1 MSLPSLYIPTRQVPY
16 VLQGLFSSE
25 KLAQLLSAG
34 IMSADPLGT
43 AINAGDMINIP
54 QMNAIPEFG
63 RVDLTSTTAASG
75 TRVSSTDAKVP
86 VVRDYSMPIFTKAD
100 VLRAGEDFWMHNAR
114 TAGNKMASSII
125 KNLDATLKGVIGVV
139 TSHSVNATAG
149 ATGACV
155 VQDIRKA
162 KRLMGDQYDRANVML
177 IHPDVFTD
185 IIADLT
191 GTYKY
196 SGNLSGTW
204 LADGYV
210 QNVMG
215 INKIIVSSDLTAAAG
230 ATSSQGDDSYYTWI
244 FSPQEGENLGEPVY
258 FGYQAEPRVED
269 FVDSR
274 VPDTLTYQ
282 KFSLDYA
289 VGVRGMKW
297 NDTTPNPTLANL
309 ADASKWAA
317 AYEDHRNVG
326 VVCIRSGGLKA

>member
-1 MSLPSLYIPTRQVPY
+1 MALPSIYVPTRQVPF
-16 VLQGLFSSE
+16 VLQGLFSNE
-25 KLAQLLSAG
+25 KFAQLLA
-34 IMSADPLGT
+34 ADILSSDILGE
-43 AINAGDMINIP
+43 AVNAGDFINIP
-54 QMNAIPEFG
+54 QAVQIPDLS

-75 TRVSSTDAKVP
+75 TRVSTNDSKCP

-100 VLRAGEDFWMHNAR
+100 VLRTGEDFESLNAR
-114 TAGNKMASSII
+114 TAGNKMAKSII
-125 KNLDATLKGVIGVV
+125 QNLDATLKGVIGTV

-149 ATGACV
+149 AAGAMV

-162 KRLMGDQYDRANVML
+162 KRLLGDQYDRATVML

-185 IIADLT
+185 LIADLT

-196 SGNLSGTW
+196 SGNLSGQW
-204 LADGYV
+204 LVDGLV

-215 INKIIVSSDLTAAAG
+215 INKIIVSSDLSAAAG

-244 FSPQEGENLGEPVY
+244 FAPQEDGIGAPVH
-258 FGYQAEPRVED
+258 FGYQAQPRVEQ
-269 FVDSR
+269 FVDVR

-297 NDTTPNPTLANL
+297 NASTPNPTLANL
-309 ADASKWAA
+309 ADNTKWDA

-326 VVCIRSGGLKA
+326 VVCVRSGGLKA